1 MNSVINVL
9 IYEYRGL
16 FHNYD
21 WQMTTYLRGLDCI
34 SFSNSF
40 LFRELKSRGFLAYH
54 KLREYVMI
62 RVADTRDELWQGG
75 QELVFR
81 QALAELG
88 DVLKLAGANG

>member
-1 MNSVINVL
+1 M
-9 IYEYRGL
+9 
-16 FHNYD
+16 
-21 WQMTTYLRGLDCI
+21 
-34 SFSNSF
+34 
-40 LFRELKSRGFLAYH
+40 AYH